1 MALKAR
7 DRWETSVVVVV
18 VVVENE
24 VTWEVVIVLIGQ
36 SGVNFVWNFFTK
48 LKIAL
53 VWLV

>member
-7 DRWETSVVVVV
+7 DRWETSVVVV